1 MVTSMKLI
9 SNKVKTISAN
19 IVDVLNERI
28 FPGTINIL
36 EGRISSI
43 TEDDTTYENY
53 IIPGFIDSHI
63 HLESSML
70 VPSEFARIAVK
81 HGTVGVVAD
90 THEIA
95 NVLGVDGIKFM
106 IENAKSVPMK
116 FAFSAP
122 SCVPAT
128 SFETSGA
135 IITSEDIE
143 ALFNDHPEIKFLGEM
158 MNYPGVIN
166 DNCTVLRKISIAKEH
181 NKPIDGHAPGLSGDD
196 LKKYVSAGISTDH
209 ECFTKEEA
217 LEKLE
222 LGMKILIREGSAAKN
237 FDALIPLANEHFRN
251 CMFCSDDKHPDDLL
265 EDHINLL
272 ARRAVEQNVDILKVL
287 RMACVNPVQHYGL
300 DVGLLQENDPADFL
314 LVDSLVEL
322 NILQTI
328 IDGNIVAKKGR
339 ALFPYNKTEVTNNFN
354 VQAKRPREFYIE
366 HNYARSPVIEVVDG
380 QLITKRIDK
389 EIMAENHNLISN
401 PENDILKIAVINRY
415 ENREIALAFVKNF
428 GLKKGAIASSVAH
441 DSHNIVVVGV
451 SETDMC
457 AAVNLIIDNKG
468 GVSVV
473 CEEESIS
480 EILALPIAGLMSDK
494 RFDTVASQ
502 YSKLDVLAKELGSEL
517 SAPFMT
523 LSFMA
528 LLVIPEIKL
537 SDKGLFDGVAF
548 QFI

>member
-1 MVTSMKLI
+1 MSKKQF
-9 SNKVKTISAN
+9 SGN
-19 IVDVLNERI
+19 IVDVLKEKI
-28 FPGTINIL
+28 YSGTIMIE
-36 EGRISSI
+36 EGRIVSI
-43 TEDDTTYENY
+43 LEDENTYDNY

-63 HLESSML
+63 HIESSML
-70 VPSEFARIAVK
+70 PPSEFARIAVK
-81 HGTVGVVAD
+81 HGTIGVVAD
-90 THEIA
+90 AHEIA

-106 IENAKSVPMK
+106 IENAKTVPMK

-122 SCVPAT
+122 PCVPAT

-143 ALFNDHPEIKFLGEM
+143 TLFNEHPEIKFLGEM

-166 DNCTVLRKISIAKEH
+166 DNSSVLRKMAVAKER
-181 NKPIDGHAPGLSGDD
+181 NKPIDGHAPGLSGED
-196 LKKYVSAGISTDH
+196 LEKYISAGITTDH
-209 ECFTKEEA
+209 ECFTKKEA

-237 FDALIPLANEHFRN
+237 FDALIPLADEHFKN

-265 EDHINLL
+265 EGHIDLL
-272 ARRAVEQNVDILKVL
+272 VRRALKHGIDIMKVL

-300 DVGLLQENDPADFL
+300 DIGLLQENDPADFL

-328 IDGNIVAKKGR
+328 IDGNIVAKKSR
-339 ALFPYNKTEVTNNFN
+339 TLFPYNKIEATNNFN
-354 VQAKRPREFYIE
+354 VQAKRTREFYIE
-366 HNYARSPVIEVVDG
+366 HNYAKSPIIEVIDG

-389 EIMAENHNLISN
+389 EIMAENHNLISD

-415 ENREIALAFVKNF
+415 ENRELALAFVKNF
-428 GLKKGAIASSVAH
+428 GLKKGAIASSIAH

-451 SETDMC
+451 SETDIC
-457 AAVNLIIDNKG
+457 AAVNLIIANKG
-468 GVSVV
+468 GISVV
-473 CEEESIS
+473 CEEDGIS
-480 EILALPIAGLMSDK
+480 EILTLPIAGLMSDK
-494 RFDTVASQ
+494 RFDNVASQ

-528 LLVIPEIKL
+528 LLVIPELKL
-537 SDKGLFDGVAF
+537 SDKGLFDGNLF
-548 QFI
+548 TFI

>member
-1 MVTSMKLI
+1 M
-9 SNKVKTISAN
+9 NKKQFSGN
-19 IVDVLNERI
+19 IVDVLKEKI
-28 FPGTINIL
+28 YSGTITIE
-36 EGRISSI
+36 EGRIVSI
-43 TEDDTTYENY
+43 LEDENTYDNY

-63 HLESSML
+63 HIESSML
-70 VPSEFARIAVK
+70 PPSEFARIAVK
-81 HGTVGVVAD
+81 HGTIGIIAD
-90 THEIA
+90 AHEIA

-106 IENAKSVPMK
+106 IENAKTVPMK

-128 SFETSGA
+128 PFETSGA

-143 ALFNDHPEIKFLGEM
+143 TLFNEHPEIKFLGEM

-166 DNCTVLRKISIAKEH
+166 DNSSVMRKMAVAKER
-181 NKPIDGHAPGLSGDD
+181 NKPIDGHAPGLSGEN
-196 LKKYVSAGISTDH
+196 LEKYISAGISTDH
-209 ECFTKEEA
+209 ECFTKKEA

-237 FDALIPLANEHFRN
+237 FDALIPLADEHFKN

-265 EDHINLL
+265 EGHINLL
-272 ARRAVEQNVDILKVL
+272 VRRALKHGIDIMKVL
-287 RMACVNPVQHYGL
+287 RMACINPVQHYGL
-300 DVGLLQENDPADFL
+300 DVGLLREDDPADFL
-314 LVDSLVEL
+314 LVDSLDEL
-322 NILQTI
+322 NILQTVI
-328 IDGNIVAKKGR
+328 NGNIVAKKGR
-339 ALFPYNKTEVTNNFN
+339 ALFPYKKVEVINNFN
-354 VQAKRPREFYIE
+354 VQTKRTREFYIE
-366 HNYARSPVIEVVDG
+366 HNYAKSPIIEVIDG
-380 QLITKRIDK
+380 QLTTKRIDK
-389 EIMAENHNLISN
+389 EIMAENHNLISD

-415 ENREIALAFVKNF
+415 ENRELALAFVKNF

-451 SETDMC
+451 SEIDIC
-457 AAVNLIIDNKG
+457 AAVNLIIANKG
-468 GVSVV
+468 GISLV
-473 CEEESIS
+473 CEEDSIS
-480 EILALPIAGLMSDK
+480 EILTLPIAGLMSDK

-537 SDKGLFDGVAF
+537 SDKGLFDGTTF
-548 QFI
+548 SFI

>member
-1 MVTSMKLI
+1 MKLI

-19 IVDVLNERI
+19 IVDVLNDRI
-28 FPGTINIL
+28 FPGSINIL

-43 TEDDTTYENY
+43 TEDDATYENY
-53 IIPGFIDSHI
+53 IIPGFVDSHI

-90 THEIA
+90 AHEIA

-106 IENAKSVPMK
+106 IENAKSSPMK
-116 FAFSAP
+116 CAFSAP
-122 SCVPAT
+122 PCVPAT
-128 SFETSGA
+128 PFETSGA

-143 ALFNDHPEIKFLGEM
+143 TLFNDHPEIKFLGEM
-158 MNYPGVIN
+158 MNYPGVIT
-166 DNCTVLRKISIAKEH
+166 DNCTVLRKLSIAKER

-196 LKKYVSAGISTDH
+196 LKKYISAGISTDH
-209 ECFTKEEA
+209 ECFTKNEA

-237 FDALIPLANEHFRN
+237 FDALISLANEHFEN

-265 EDHINLL
+265 EGHIDLL
-272 ARRAVEQNVDILKVL
+272 VRRALKQGVDIMKIL
-287 RMACVNPVQHYGL
+287 RIACVNPVQHYGL

-314 LVDSLVEL
+314 LIDSLQDV

-328 IDGNIVAKKGR
+328 IAGNIVAKKGR
-339 ALFPYNKTEVTNNFN
+339 ALFPFNKIEATNNFN
-354 VQAKRPREFYIE
+354 VQVKRPREFFIE
-366 HNYARSPVIEVVDG
+366 HNYARSPVIEVIDG

-389 EIMAENHNLISN
+389 EIMAENHNLISD

-415 ENREIALAFVKNF
+415 ENREIALAFAKNF

-457 AAVNLIIDNKG
+457 AAVNLIIANKG
-468 GVSVV
+468 GISVV
-473 CEEESIS
+473 CEEDDIS

-502 YSKLDVLAKELGSEL
+502 YSKLDVLAKKLGSEL

-537 SDKGLFDGVAF
+537 SDKGLFDGTTF

>member
-9 SNKVKTISAN
+9 FNKVKTISAN

-217 LEKLE
+217 LEKLA

-265 EDHINLL
+265 EGHINLL
-272 ARRAVEQNVDILKVL
+272 ARRAVEQSVDIMKVL

-322 NILQTI
+322 NILQTF

-339 ALFPYNKTEVTNNFN
+339 ALFPYNKTEATNNFN

>member
-1 MVTSMKLI
+1 MNLI

-28 FPGTINIL
+28 FPGTINIVD
-36 EGRISSI
+36 GRISSI
-43 TEDDTTYENY
+43 TEDDEKYENY

-63 HLESSML
+63 HIESSML
-70 VPSEFARIAVK
+70 PPSEFARIAVK
-81 HGTVGVVAD
+81 HGTVGLVAD
-90 THEIA
+90 AHEIA

-106 IENAKSVPMK
+106 IENAKISPIKCV
-116 FAFSAP
+116 FSAP

-135 IITSEDIE
+135 SINSEDIE
-143 ALFNDHPEIKFLGEM
+143 TLFKDHPEIRFLGEM
-158 MNYPGVIN
+158 MNYPGVLN
-166 DNCTVLRKISIAKEH
+166 DDPEIHRKIAIAKEH

-196 LKKYVSAGISTDH
+196 LKKYISTGISTDH
-209 ECFTKEEA
+209 ECSTKDEA
-217 LEKLE
+217 LEKLA

-237 FDALIPLANEHFRN
+237 FDALIPLANEHFNN

-265 EDHINLL
+265 EGHINLL
-272 ARRAVEQNVDILKVL
+272 VRRALKHGLDIMKVL

-300 DVGLLQENDPADFL
+300 DIGLLQENDPADFL
-314 LVDSLVEL
+314 LINSFDEL

-328 IDGNIVAKKGR
+328 IDGNIVVKKDR
-339 ALFPYNKTEVTNNFN
+339 ALFPYKKIEAINNFN
-354 VQAKRPREFYIE
+354 VQTKRTREFYIE
-366 HNYARSPVIEVVDG
+366 HNYARSPVIEVIDG

-389 EIMAENHNLISN
+389 EIMAENHNLISD

-415 ENREIALAFVKNF
+415 ENRELALAFVKNF

-441 DSHNIVVVGV
+441 DSHNIIVVGV

-457 AAVNLIIDNKG
+457 AAANLIIANKG
-468 GVSVV
+468 GISVV
-473 CEEESIS
+473 CEKNGIS
-480 EILALPIAGLMSDK
+480 DVLALPVAGLMSDK

-502 YSKLDVLAKELGSEL
+502 YSKLDSLAKELGSEL

-537 SDKGLFDGVAF
+537 SDKGLFDGTTF
-548 QFI
+548 SFI